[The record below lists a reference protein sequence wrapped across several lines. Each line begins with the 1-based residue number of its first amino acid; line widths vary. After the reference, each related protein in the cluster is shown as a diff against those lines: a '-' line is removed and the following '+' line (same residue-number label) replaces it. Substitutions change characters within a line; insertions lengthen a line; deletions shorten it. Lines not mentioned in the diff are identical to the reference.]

1 MKVFN
6 RIVVTLLL
14 LGILALCVFGV
25 LFGAGLAGYSI
36 SSLPQMLGL
45 SALTS
50 GAQSLAGGSASPT
63 IIAIL
68 VAVLLVGLILLIAEL
83 RPGRPRRVRLKPK
96 GAHATRKAVR
106 ERVQWAAE
114 GTPEVVQ
121 AKAKV
126 RPRRRAGARVK
137 LNSGIRRG
145 EDKKA
150 AKSSVKDA
158 VKQGLQS
165 AGVPLG
171 KLKIKVDEVDSQ
183 GSKGR
188 TQ

>member
-14 LGILALCVFGV
+14 VGVLALCVFGV
-25 LFGAGLAGYSI
+25 LAGAGLAGYSLPG
-36 SSLPQMLGL
+36 LPQMLGL
-45 SALTS
+45 SALAS

-63 IIAIL
+63 IIAVL
-68 VAVLLVGLILLIAEL
+68 VAALVAGLILLIAEL
-83 RPGRPRRVRLKPK
+83 RPGLPRRVRLKPN
-96 GAHATRKAVR
+96 GAHTTRKAVK
-106 ERVQWAAE
+106 ERVEWAAE
-114 GTPEVVQ
+114 GAPEVLK
-121 AKAKV
+121 AKANVK
-126 RPRRRAGARVK
+126 PRRRAGARVK

-171 KLKIKVDEVDSQ
+171 KLKLKIDEIDSQ

>member
-1 MKVFN
+1 MRVFN

-14 LGILALCVFGV
+14 VGVLALCVFGV
-25 LFGAGLAGYSI
+25 LAGASLAGYSL

-45 SALTS
+45 SALVS
-50 GAQSLAGGSASPT
+50 GAQSLAGGSASPAV
-63 IIAIL
+63 IAIL
-68 VAVLLVGLILLIAEL
+68 VAVLVVGVVLLIAEL
-83 RPGRPRRVRLKPK
+83 RPGRPRRVRLKLK
-96 GAHATRKAVR
+96 GAHATRKAVK

-114 GTPEVVQ
+114 GAPEVVQ
-121 AKAKV
+121 AKAEVKS
-126 RPRRRAGARVK
+126 RRRAGARVK
-137 LNSGIRRG
+137 LKSAVRRG

-150 AKSSVKDA
+150 AKSSVKDS

-171 KLKIKVDEVDSQ
+171 KLKVKIDEVDSQ